1 MAIKKL
7 TRATGID
14 WGADRELC
22 KTFCLGLIAGLIIT
36 FAFIYI
42 IL

>member
-1 MAIKKL
+1 MTLKKL
-7 TRATGID
+7 TGATGVD